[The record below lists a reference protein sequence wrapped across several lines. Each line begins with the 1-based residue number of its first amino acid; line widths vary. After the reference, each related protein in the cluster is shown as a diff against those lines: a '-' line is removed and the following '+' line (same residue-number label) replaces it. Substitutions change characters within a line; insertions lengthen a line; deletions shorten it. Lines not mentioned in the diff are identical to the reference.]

1 MRDFR
6 AVYRGYAIYIWGAD
20 SSWSFRAEPITADF
34 PILTRSVF
42 DGHASQG
49 AALKTAEREID
60 HLLLG

>member
-6 AVYRGYAIYIWGAD
+6 AVYRGYAIYVSGGNSA
-20 SSWSFRAEPITADF
+20 WSFRAEPITADL

-42 DGHASQG
+42 EGHASRG
-49 AALKTAEREID
+49 AALRTAEREID